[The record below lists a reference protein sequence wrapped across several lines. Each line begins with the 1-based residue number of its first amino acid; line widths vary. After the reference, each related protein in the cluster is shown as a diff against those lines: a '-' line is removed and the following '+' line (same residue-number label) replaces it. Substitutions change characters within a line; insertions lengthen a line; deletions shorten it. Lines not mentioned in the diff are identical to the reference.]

1 MTHHPLKGNK
11 NMTLSDRR
19 SEQLINLIARLEVKR
34 KMCHARAE
42 KMTGEDYYTK
52 LGFDKD
58 EEIAEAVQASII
70 IRKSAARLGIEIE
83 A

>member
-1 MTHHPLKGNK
+1 MN
-11 NMTLSDRR
+11 LSDRR
-19 SEQLINLIARLEVKR
+19 SDQLISLIARLEVKR

-42 KMTGEDYYTK
+42 KMTGSDYYTK

-70 IRKSAARLGIEIE
+70 IRKTAARLGIEVK